1 MRWYRWQ
8 QMKWQA
14 QQDVPGER
22 IMTGYVDIFK
32 NSLFPL
38 NVYAYALF
46 LEEGKVDYL
55 HYGLFESED
64 ASLPVAQQHSTQ
76 LIMERLPPPPCR
88 ILEVG
93 IGLGSTLRQ
102 LIDAGYDVC
111 GITPDSGQIHL
122 AREKSGA
129 HLTCS
134 RFEDFDGQPNGF
146 DVILFQESSQYIDPL
161 VIFGKALDL
170 LADNGHLIILDEV
183 ALKRTEFGHEGL
195 HLLQTLLHL
204 SGCFG
209 FEVLE
214 RIDLSAK
221 AAPTLDYLLQVVD
234 KHRERIILDLGC
246 PTEQIDALNASNRR
260 YREKY
265 QEGRFGYAF
274 LHFQKAN
281 MPRWRLTYGGEACS
295 DAMRTLFRN
304 VFGHEMSVGLWQW
317 KYSHPRGRSIV
328 AWKNGEMVAHY
339 GGIARTV
346 DFFGEPRT
354 AIQIVDVMVDPS
366 ERGVLAKKGSFYR
379 TASTF
384 FELNVG
390 YGREYAA
397 SFGFPNERAMRLA
410 RTLGLYGEIDRI
422 AELSWPVAR
431 HRDWWTTGRAI
442 GAGDARW
449 VNSVW
454 EQMRADLKHA
464 IVGVRDWDYIQYR
477 YLNHPAITY
486 DVIGVSSRLGRPL
499 GVVVLKREGSRW
511 ELMDVIGALRNF
523 PRLIRFARG
532 FAGKSGA
539 KQIYGWIADSFSR
552 HFKDA
557 GADIKDIGVSVAS
570 NISVFGPSIAEM
582 ERRWW
587 LVSGDTDFK

>member
-1 MRWYRWQ
+1 
-8 QMKWQA
+8 
-14 QQDVPGER
+14 
-22 IMTGYVDIFK
+22 MTGYVDLFK
-32 NSLFPL
+32 NFLFPL
-38 NVYAYALF
+38 NVYAYALL

-76 LIMERLPPPPCR
+76 LLMERLPPPPCR

-102 LIDAGYDVC
+102 LIGAGYDVC
-111 GITPDSGQIHL
+111 GITPDSGQIRL
-122 AREKSGA
+122 AREKSDA
-129 HLTCS
+129 HLVCS
-134 RFEDFDGQPNGF
+134 SFEDFDGQPKGF

-170 LADNGHLIILDEV
+170 LADDGHLIILDEV
-183 ALKRTEFGHEGL
+183 ALRRTEFGHEGL

-209 FEVLE
+209 FRAVES
-214 RIDLSAK
+214 IDLSAK
-221 AAPTLDYLLQVVD
+221 AAPTLDYLLRIID
-234 KHRERIILDLGC
+234 RHRERITSELGC
-246 PTEQIDALNASNRR
+246 SSEQIDALNVSNRR

-274 LHFQKAN
+274 LHFQKAR
-281 MPRWRLTYGGEACS
+281 MPRWRLEYGGESCS
-295 DAMRTLFRN
+295 EAMRALFRD
-304 VFGHEMSVGLWQW
+304 VFGHEMSEGLWQW
-317 KYSHPRGRSIV
+317 KYGHSRGRSLV

-339 GGIARTV
+339 GGIARKV

-354 AIQIVDVMVDPS
+354 VVQIGDVMVHSS
-366 ERGVLAKKGSFYR
+366 ERGVLTKKGSFYL

-422 AELSWPVAR
+422 VELSWPVAKR
-431 HRDWWTTGRAI
+431 RDWWTTGRAI

-454 EQMRADLKHA
+454 EQMRADLKGA
-464 IVGVRDWDYIQYR
+464 VVGVRDWDYIQHR

-486 DVIGVSSRLGRPL
+486 DVIGVASRLGRPL
-499 GVVVLKREGSRW
+499 GVVVLKREGPRW
-511 ELMDVIGALRNF
+511 ELMDVIGALINF

-532 FAGKSGA
+532 FAAKGGA
-539 KQIYGWIADSFSR
+539 EQVCGWVADSFSR

-557 GADIKDIGVSVAS
+557 RTDIKDIGVSVAS

-582 ERRWW
+582 ERCWW

>member
-209 FEVLE
+209 FRAVE

-422 AELSWPVAR
+422 VELSWPVAR